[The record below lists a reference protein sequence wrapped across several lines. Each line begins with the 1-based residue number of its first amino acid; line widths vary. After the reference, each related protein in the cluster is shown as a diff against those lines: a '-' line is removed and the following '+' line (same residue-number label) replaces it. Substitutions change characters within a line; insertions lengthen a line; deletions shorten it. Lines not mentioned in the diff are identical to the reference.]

1 MSAATSLDV
10 ARRAGV
16 SQSAVSRAFTPGA
29 SVAPATRARVLAA
42 AAELGYRP
50 NALARSLITGRS
62 RLIGLVVAYLDNQYY
77 PIALERLSNALQA
90 RGYHV
95 LIFMT
100 SQSAANVDDV
110 LAEILDHQ
118 VAGIVMASVAMS
130 SDLARRCDEAGV
142 PVVLFNRTQD
152 DPRLSAVASDNRDGG
167 RRLGALLAAGPWR
180 RIGYIAGWEGAS
192 TQRDREAGFREGLAA
207 GGKALAART
216 VGDYDF
222 ARARDAARRMFARC
236 DRPDAVFVANDH
248 MAIAAM
254 DVIRFELGLRAP
266 EDVAVVSYDDVP
278 QAAWPAYSITTIR
291 QPTDAMV
298 AATVDALMA
307 RIEQGD
313 PTPRRV
319 ALRGP
324 LILRRSAPA
333 PAGWTP
339 EHPDDAPREDSDEGL
354 RPAVQHA

>member
-1 MSAATSLDV
+1 VSAATSLDV

-100 SQSAANVDDV
+100 SQSAVDVDAV

-118 VAGIVMASVAMS
+118 VAGIVMASVSMS
-130 SDLARRCDEAGV
+130 SDLAHRCDAAGV

-152 DPRLSAVASDNRDGG
+152 DPRFSAVASDNFDGG
-167 RRLGALLAAGPWR
+167 RRLGRLLAAGPWA

-192 TQRDREAGFREGLAA
+192 TQRDREAGFRAGLAEA
-207 GGKALAART
+207 GRSVSARA

-222 ARARDAARRMFARC
+222 ERARAAARAMFAGA

-254 DVIRFELGLRAP
+254 DVIRFELGLRIP

-278 QAAWPAYSITTIR
+278 QAAWPSYALTTIR

-298 AATVDALMA
+298 AATVDALTA
-307 RIEQGD
+307 RIEDGD
-313 PTPRRV
+313 PAPRRV

-324 LILRRSAPA
+324 LVIRRSAPA
-333 PAGWTP
+333 PEGWRP
-339 EHPDDAPREDSDEGL
+339 EPSDDAPEEDPDAGL
-354 RPAVQHA
+354 RSEVQDA